1 MQTATWDRSAPAA
14 ERGTIDRMRR
24 LLTWL
29 LVTVGIAA
37 VVRRLRRKPDELP
50 AASAQEPDPADELRR
65 KLSASRAEPEAE
77 PEPVA
82 EETVDEQRAKV
93 HEQGRSTLDEMRA
106 TDE

>member
-1 MQTATWDRSAPAA
+1 
-14 ERGTIDRMRR
+14 MRR

-37 VVRRLRRKPDELP
+37 VARRLRRKPAALP
-50 AASAQEPDPADELRR
+50 TPSTQEPDPADELRR
-65 KLSASRAEPEAE
+65 KLSASRAEPETE
-77 PEPVA
+77 PEPEPA
-82 EETVDEQRAKV
+82 EKTVDEQRAKV